1 MRARYSSLLIFIL
14 GGLSA
19 CKNFSWPI
27 PDENQ
32 TKPVAPSLVGSII
45 APSYSP
51 AQGLYNVAQAVT
63 IATPSPGATICYST
77 SAVQPD
83 CNAATATCTSGT
95 QYAAPVAVATSLTLK
110 SLACKAGQN
119 NSIVTSG
126 NYTIDSTPP
135 GSATAFTA
143 TSGDTEIALAWT
155 NPADADFA
163 GVIILRKTGAYPANS
178 SDGTVVYTGTG
189 TSALDGAL
197 TNGTQYYYGIY
208 AFDLAGNK
216 ATTAQATA
224 TPNGGA
230 VNAPSLSPL
239 AGVFNVAQNVSLT
252 TTTAGSIIC
261 YTTNG
266 TNPTC
271 SATPTCITGT
281 LYSGAVSI
289 ATTTNLKAIACK
301 SGSTDSG
308 ITSGAYTIDTVA
320 PVISAVAPTSSTTA
334 NSTQLSYTLSE
345 HCTSASVTWTR
356 TGGAADAVVHTQT
369 MTGSELLAGTHS
381 NISLVNNPT
390 LVDGAIYTITFSC
403 SDAAGNAAVPVTSSA
418 VTFDSVPPGNV
429 SGLRVIPGDTRV
441 TIVWINPPD
450 ADLAGVRV
458 VRKTGSYPLNNT
470 DGTIVFDLPGT
481 TTLDT
486 ALTNGTQYYYKIFTR
501 DTGGNYASGA
511 TATATPF
518 SPCGGGVCRIF
529 VATATFNGNLGG
541 VAGADAKCN
550 ADAGKPNASVYKA
563 IVIDGIGRVACTAA
577 NCTAATGVEQSLDW
591 PLFPGKN
598 YVRADGVTTVATSN
612 ANALFLA
619 PLTNSIGTGGSQVWV
634 GLNTD
639 WTTSVDTCNGWLD
652 STSVFSGARATANTT
667 TNSAWSAGQNPCNVS
682 RTLYCAEQ

>member
-1 MRARYSSLLIFIL
+1 MLIFVL

-27 PDENQ
+27 PNEDQ
-32 TKPVAPSLVGSII
+32 TKPATPSLVGSIM
-45 APSYSP
+45 APAYSP
-51 AQGLYNVAQAVT
+51 PQALYNAAQSVT
-63 IATPSPGATICYST
+63 ITTPSPGATICYST
-77 SAVQPD
+77 SAIQPD
-83 CNAATATCTSGT
+83 CNSASATCTSGT
-95 QYAAPVAVATSLTLK
+95 QYTTPVAVAANLMLK

-119 NSIVTSG
+119 NSIITSG
-126 NYTIDSTPP
+126 IYTIDSTPP

-143 TSGDTEIALAWT
+143 TPGDTEIALAWT

-178 SDGTVVYTGTG
+178 SDGTLVYTGTG
-189 TSALDGAL
+189 ASAVDITL

-216 ATTAQATA
+216 ATSAQATA

-230 VNAPSLSPL
+230 VNPPSLSPS
-239 AGVFNVAQNVSLT
+239 AGIFNATQNVSLT

-266 TNPTC
+266 TNPAC
-271 SATPTCITGT
+271 SATPTCI
-281 LYSGAVSI
+281 SGSAYVSAVNI
-289 ATTTNLKAIACK
+289 TTTTNLKAIACK

-308 ITSGAYTIDTVA
+308 ITSGTYTIDAIA
-320 PVISAVAPTSSTTA
+320 PVISAVAPASSSTT
-334 NSTQLSYTLSE
+334 NSTQVSYTLSE
-345 HCTSASVTWTR
+345 NCTSASVTWTR
-356 TGGAADAVVHTQT
+356 TGGAADSTVHAQPL
-369 MTGSELLAGTHS
+369 TGSELPAGTHS

-390 LVDGAIYTITFSC
+390 LVEGAIYTISFGCT
-403 SDAAGNAAVPVTSSA
+403 DAAGNAAVTVTSSA
-418 VTFDSVPPGNV
+418 VTFDSAPPGNI
-429 SGLRVIPGDTRV
+429 SSLRVIPGDTR
-441 TIVWINPPD
+441 TTLVWINPPD
-450 ADLAGVRV
+450 ADLAGIRV

-470 DGTIVFDLPGT
+470 DGTIVFDLIGA

-486 ALTNGTQYYYKIFTR
+486 SLSNGTQYYYKVFAR
-501 DTGGNYASGA
+501 DTGGNFASGA

-541 VAGADAKCN
+541 TAGADAKCN
-550 ADAGKPNASVYKA
+550 ADAGKPNASTYKA
-563 IVIDGIGRVACTAA
+563 ILVDGASRIACTAA
-577 NCTAATGVEQSLDW
+577 NCAPATGVEQSLDW
-591 PLFPGKN
+591 PLFPNKN
-598 YVRADGVTTVATSN
+598 YVRADGVTAVATSN
-612 ANALFLA
+612 TNALFLA
-619 PLTNSIGTGGSQVWV
+619 PLTNSIGTGGSQIWV

-652 STSVFSGARATANTT
+652 STSGFSGARATANTT